1 MKSKLEFDMSE
12 PENFFDQPSGARLF
26 LGLIDNL
33 NAYIRENAIKANIKI
48 DAQTKNLDVFLNC
61 E

>member
-48 DAQTKNLDVFLNC
+48 DA
-61 E
+61 